1 MPTLPVEPERYAV
14 PANAGWWN
22 APAANTQAVLTFAA
36 APNQR
41 HAIYK
46 ILWSY
51 SGNPTGGQIDVVDAG
66 GNRLAGPFY
75 VTSGGVGFIPI
86 LVTGFMGGAIR
97 VLLAAGGAGVS
108 GAVGVQAYYPHVGR

>member
-1 MPTLPVEPERYAV
+1 MSGVLPVEPERYV
-14 PANAGWWN
+14 ETGRPAWWS
-22 APAANTQAVLTFAA
+22 APAANTQAVLNFAGV
-36 APNQR
+36 PNQR

-51 SGNPTGGQIDVVDAG
+51 DGDPTGGRIDVVDAG

-86 LVTGFMGGAIR
+86 LVAGPHGGALR
-97 VLLAAGGAGVS
+97 VLLSAGGAGVS
-108 GAVGVQAYYPHVGR
+108 GSIGVQCYFPNVG